1 MGLKSPLPFF
11 ERKLEHQVDKKTAAK
26 KAIFL
31 YRRKAEK
38 GKKNH
43 IEICLFFVAYIFWFW
58 FLQGKSNCIDR
69 YVHKGMGKEKNR
81 NTETDGS

>member
-1 MGLKSPLPFF
+1 MEAASFEGRNRVSRVQMGLKSPLPFF

-38 GKKNH
+38 GKNKIILKFVRSLLH
-43 IEICLFFVAYIFWFW
+43 RMFSEIA
-58 FLQGKSNCIDR
+58 K
-69 YVHKGMGKEKNR
+69 
-81 NTETDGS
+81 

>member
-1 MGLKSPLPFF
+1 MEAASFEGRNRVSRVQMGLKSPLPFF

-38 GKKNH
+38 GKKIILKFVCSLLH
-43 IEICLFFVAYIFWFW
+43 IFSDFDFCKVNQIA
-58 FLQGKSNCIDR
+58 
-69 YVHKGMGKEKNR
+69 
-81 NTETDGS
+81 